1 MEVINIKQQAFI
13 DEYIKT
19 GVAVHSYMSA
29 YEGVSY
35 DSARSLS
42 SDLLAKDSIQQEIT
56 RQKAQLALKSQ
67 ITRESILQDLLDIK
81 NAQKNQNSM
90 ASLKA
95 LEIINRML
103 GFNEASKIQVQS
115 LNLELKF
122 PDLDVP
128 KLLTDKEIENDF
140 KNETSDDDE

>member
-1 MEVINIKQQAFI
+1 M
-13 DEYIKT
+13 
-19 GVAVHSYMSA
+19 
-29 YEGVSY
+29 
-35 DSARSLS
+35 
-42 SDLLAKDSIQQEIT
+42 
-56 RQKAQLALKSQ
+56 
-67 ITRESILQDLLDIK
+67 SILKQELLFILICLHMKELVMIVQDLLDIK

-128 KLLTDKEIENDF
+128 KLLTDKEIENYF
-140 KNETSDDDE
+140 KDEISDSEE